1 MAEVV
6 VYVDGHNLYNGLHR
20 KFGRAY
26 HWLDLMALA
35 QQIRQGERI
44 VKVRYYTT
52 IVRGEPDAAHRQEHY
67 LAALAAFRADQL
79 EIVRGR
85 FQAKTFRCPRC
96 RSRWRCRCDPVR
108 EFRTYQEKLT
118 DVALATDLVRDVAR
132 GVGDTSVLVSTD
144 TDFHPAIEACLQLA
158 PDRRVFIG
166 YPPGRHSPRNDFDGR
181 VTAFLI
187 PEEHFAAAQLP
198 ARVTRHGR
206 CYRRPEKWR

>member
-44 VKVRYYTT
+44 VKVSYYTT

-158 PDRRVFIG
+158 PDRRVLIA

-198 ARVTRHGR
+198 ARVTRDGR

>member
-1 MAEVV
+1 MPEVV

-26 HWLDLMALA
+26 LWLDLAMLA
-35 QQIRQGERI
+35 QQARQGEQI
-44 VKVRYYTT
+44 VRVRYYTT

-67 LAALAAFRADQL
+67 LAALAAFRPRQV

-96 RSRWRCRCDPVR
+96 RNRWTCQCQPPR
-108 EFRTYQEKLT
+108 EYRTYEEKLT
-118 DVALATDLVRDVAR
+118 DVALATDLVTDAAR

-158 PDRRVFIG
+158 PHRRLFIA
-166 YPPGRHSPRNDFDGR
+166 YPPGRHSPRNTFDGR
-181 VTAFLI
+181 VTAFQI
-187 PEEHFAAAQLP
+187 PEEHFAAAQMP
-198 ARVTRHGR
+198 EQVSRAGR
-206 CYRRPEKWR
+206 TYRRPDKWR